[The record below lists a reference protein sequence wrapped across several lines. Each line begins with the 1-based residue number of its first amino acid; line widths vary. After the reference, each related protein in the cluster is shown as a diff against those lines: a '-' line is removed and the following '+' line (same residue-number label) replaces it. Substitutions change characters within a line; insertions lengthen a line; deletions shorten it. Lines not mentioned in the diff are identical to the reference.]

1 MAGKFVCTNTEP
13 IVETK
18 QGKLRG
24 FCLNGIYT
32 FHGVHYAEADRFQMP
47 HEVEPW
53 EGVRMHIPMDMYV
66 RYYSRMSRIWNFSFR
81 IVTGSWMNIARI

>member
-32 FHGVHYAEADRFQMP
+32 FHGVHYAEVLPYNKMAGAKYTMLGRKY
-47 HEVEPW
+47 EPTFD
-53 EGVRMHIPMDMYV
+53 VF
-66 RYYSRMSRIWNFSFR
+66 SRPQ
-81 IVTGSWMNIARI
+81 AREALMAGFHVKIHSL